1 MNAIEI
7 KDVYKNLD
15 GFELNIDKLDIKKG
29 FITGFI
35 GPNGSGKTTTIKLI
49 MNMLLKN
56 SGSIKIFDKE
66 YKLDD
71 IDIKNTIG
79 YVGDIQGYLTESK
92 LKSIKRG
99 IAPFYKSW
107 DENLY
112 KKYMD
117 QFKLNDNK
125 RYKDL
130 SKGQQK
136 KFDLV
141 MALSHHP
148 KLIIMDEPTAN
159 LDPIVRNEFL
169 DILQDHIEK
178 EEATV
183 FYSTHITSDLD
194 KVADYLV
201 FIYNGNI
208 ILKGDKDSILE
219 NHSIIRGKKEL
230 LDSETKKELI
240 SYNENSFGFEALTSN
255 VKNSYEI
262 FGEEVV
268 YDKANLED
276 ILVYYTRGD
285 LNSLPKNVYI

>member
-7 KDVYKNLD
+7 KNVSK
-15 GFELNIDKLDIKKG
+15 KLDEFQVSIDNVEIKKG

-49 MNMLLKN
+49 MNMLLKD
-56 SGSIKIFDKE
+56 SGVIKIFDKE
-66 YKLDD
+66 YEMDD
-71 IDIKNTIG
+71 IEIKEIIG
-79 YVGDIQGYLTESK
+79 YVGDIQGYVNESK
-92 LKSIKRG
+92 LKNIKKG
-99 IAPFYKSW
+99 IAPFYKNW
-107 DENLY
+107 DEKLY
-112 KKYMD
+112 EKYIK
-117 QFKLNDNK
+117 QFVLNENK

-148 KLIIMDEPTAN
+148 KIIVMDEPTAN

-169 DILQDHIEK
+169 DILQEHIEK

-194 KVADYLV
+194 KVADYLI
-201 FIYNGNI
+201 FIYNGEV
-208 ILKGDKDSILE
+208 ILE
-219 NHSIIRGKKEL
+219 GEKDTLIENHRIIRGKKDL
-230 LDSETKKELI
+230 LDYETKKALI
-240 SYNENSFGFEALTSN
+240 SYSENSFGFDGLTSN
-255 VKNSYEI
+255 VSNAYEI

-268 YDKANLED
+268 YDKVNLED
-276 ILVYYTRGD
+276 LLVYYTRG
-285 LNSLPKNVYI
+285 